1 MVGYANLA
9 NIVQECE
16 FVQSLDIVLAE
27 ETREARVFA
36 QADS

>member
-1 MVGYANLA
+1 MVRYANLA

-16 FVQSLDIVLAE
+16 FVQSFDVVLAE
-27 ETREARVFA
+27 EIREARVFA